1 MALPTIS
8 KRKGLRWCY
17 LASVFFLLQTSEAFA
32 IVDRLVYGEWANKP
46 GDKITAGLNLL
57 MIATSVLLFWR
68 AWRAKGIGTSEILA
82 LALASFLLLSA
93 VWSIDPQTTVR
104 RGVVYLFIIMGTIGV
119 VGSLEGDEVM
129 SLVGIT
135 CGLCA
140 AASIVLLVI
149 SPSVVIGP
157 LPSSDFRGIFSQ
169 KNGLGQVMA
178 VGALASLS
186 GIRISRGRKRLF
198 KILTLILFIII
209 AFASKSTTALLMI
222 FFFCTVGGV
231 IALFQWSTAVGI
243 AGILSVTSI
252 ILLVPD
258 VGIVSLDTDTT
269 LGLIGKDSTLTGR
282 TELWSYLI
290 YYIQQRPIL
299 GWGYSAFWS
308 GNNPAAIEIST
319 ALRWDVPQAHN
330 AAIGILLEVGI
341 VGLAFFLF
349 LWVRNVALSLKCM
362 STRAK
367 ELAASSLL
375 CCGGVFLCGIAEPV
389 LLESGILLTVFFMT
403 GLTCERAVRAG
414 RRQRY
419 PNYAA
424 GSPAG
429 FPTNAL
435 ETNFRTRRAIHAF
448 RRPIQDSSA

>member
-68 AWRAKGIGTSEILA
+68 AWRTKRIGTSEILA

-209 AFASKSTTALLMI
+209 AFASKSGSALVMI
-222 FFFCTVGGV
+222 FFFCTMGGA
-231 IALFQWSTAVGI
+231 IALFGI
-243 AGILSVTSI
+243 AGILSVISI
-252 ILLVPD
+252 ILLV
-258 VGIVSLDTDTT
+258 VVSLDTDTA

-362 STRAK
+362 STSAK

-375 CCGGVFLCGIAEPV
+375 CCGGVLLCGIAEPV
-389 LLESGILLTVFFMT
+389 LLESGSLLTVFFMT
-403 GLTCERAVRAG
+403 GVTCERAVRAG

-435 ETNFRTRRAIHAF
+435 ETNFGTRRAIHVGASPTL
-448 RRPIQDSSA
+448 RSRAR

>member
-1 MALPTIS
+1 MALPSVS
-8 KRKGLRWCY
+8 KRKGLRWWY
-17 LASVFFLLQTSEAFA
+17 LASAVFLLQASEAFG
-32 IVDRLVYGEWANKP
+32 IVDRLVYGEWAYKS

-57 MIATSVLLFWR
+57 MIVTSVLLFWR
-68 AWRAKGIGTSEILA
+68 AKGIGASGILA

-93 VWSIDPQTTVR
+93 VWSIDPETTVR
-104 RGVVYLFIIMGTIGV
+104 RGVVYLFIIIGTIGV

-149 SPSVVIGP
+149 SPS
-157 LPSSDFRGIFSQ
+157 LATSPSDALSNSDLRGIFSQ

-198 KILTLILFIII
+198 KILTLILFIIL
-209 AFASKSTTALLMI
+209 AFFSKSTTALLMI

-231 IALFQWSTAVGI
+231 IALFQKGGI
-243 AGILSVTSI
+243 ASILSVTSI
-252 ILLVPD
+252 ILLVPV
-258 VGIVSLDTDTT
+258 VGIVSLDTDTA
-269 LGLIGKDSTLTGR
+269 LGLIGKDQTLTGR

-308 GNNPAAIEIST
+308 NNNPAAIEIST
-319 ALRWDVPQAHN
+319 VLRWASQAHN
-330 AAIGILLEVGI
+330 AAIGMLLEVGI

-349 LWVRNVALSLKCM
+349 LWVRNVASSLKCM
-362 STRAK
+362 STSAK
-367 ELAASSLL
+367 EPAVSSLL
-375 CCGGVFLCGIAEPV
+375 CCGGIFLSGITEPV
-389 LLESGILLTVFFMT
+389 LLEPGILLSVFFMT
-403 GLTCERAVRAG
+403 GLMCERAVRAE

-424 GSPAG
+424 AV
-429 FPTNAL
+429 
-435 ETNFRTRRAIHAF
+435 HAF
-448 RRPIQDSSA
+448 GGPAHPERIG